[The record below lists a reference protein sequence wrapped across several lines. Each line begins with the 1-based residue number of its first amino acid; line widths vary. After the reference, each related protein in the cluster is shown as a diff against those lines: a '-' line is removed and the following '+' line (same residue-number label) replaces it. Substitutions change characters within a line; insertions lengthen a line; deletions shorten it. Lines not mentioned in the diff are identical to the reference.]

1 MTTLLAIAITW
12 YLTKI
17 YYTRSISI
25 KPEHIEN
32 GLIKATCVKCARVSI
47 ISEKNMRTPFYCLVC
62 H

>member
-25 KPEHIEN
+25 RSEYLEN
-32 GLIKATCVKCARVSI
+32 GLVKVICIKCSRTSV
-47 ISEKNMRTPFYCLVC
+47 ISEANIRTPFYCTMC

>member
-25 KPEHIEN
+25 RSENIEN
-32 GLIKATCVKCARVSI
+32 GLVIAKCVKCSRTSVVS
-47 ISEKNMRTPFYCLVC
+47 EVNMRTPFYCTMC

>member
-17 YYTRSISI
+17 YYTKSFSI
-25 KPEHIEN
+25 KSYEVEA
-32 GLIKATCVKCARVSI
+32 GLVKVTCVKCSRVSVI
-47 ISEKNMRTPFYCLVC
+47 TEQNTRTPFYCTTC

>member
-32 GLIKATCVKCARVSI
+32 GLIKATCVKCARV
-47 ISEKNMRTPFYCLVC
+47 
-62 H
+62 

>member
-17 YYTRSISI
+17 YYTRSLSINPERIEDGIVRVVCIKCSKIS
-25 KPEHIEN
+25 
-32 GLIKATCVKCARVSI
+32 VVSEANI
-47 ISEKNMRTPFYCLVC
+47 RTPFYCTMC

>member
-17 YYTRSISI
+17 YYTKSFSI
-25 KPEHIEN
+25 KSYEVEA
-32 GLIKATCVKCARVSI
+32 GLVKVTCLKCSRVSVI
-47 ISEKNMRTPFYCLVC
+47 TEQNIRTPFYCTTC

>member
-12 YLTKI
+12 YLTKL
-17 YYTRSISI
+17 YYTKSFSM

-32 GLIKATCVKCARVSI
+32 GLVRVTCVKCSRASI
-47 ISEKNMRTPFYCLVC
+47 ISENNIRTPFYCIIC